1 VELLHMGYL
10 IELAD
15 DVAEI
20 IRECIED
27 LAPMIWRE
35 ALCDFSSARITAANF
50 AGYGRFSGLYLGG
63 GVIAIPTGNSF
74 SRAVIR
80 RGALRLPAAPG
91 AAEALRGLL
100 LHELGH
106 HCERTATMRPWEGL
120 RAGRS
125 THTSASWCWV
135 AATGWRHC
143 WPSWTGT
150 PESLAEAVR
159 RDAGAGERSRIRQI
173 LRAWEPQ
180 IEPPEIED
188 EQQQRA
194 AIACPQ
200 CGADLPAGRRSDS
213 RFCAARCRIAAHRA
227 TRNGSAPSGET
238 SRDSIP
244 PCGAL
249 HGPNGPGASA

>member
-1 VELLHMGYL
+1 MRYL

-15 DVAEI
+15 DVEEI
-20 IRECIED
+20 IRESIED
-27 LAPMIWRE
+27 LAPAIWHE
-35 ALCDFSSARITAANF
+35 ARCDFSSARITAANF
-50 AGYGRFSGLYLGG
+50 AGYGRFEGQYMGG

-80 RGALRLPAAPG
+80 QGALRLPAAPG
-91 AAEALRGLL
+91 AAEGFRGLL

-106 HCERTATMRPWEGL
+106 HCERNATVRPWEGL

-125 THTSASWCWV
+125 THTRASWCWV

-143 WPSWTGT
+143 WPEWNGT

-180 IEPPEIED
+180 IEPPELED
-188 EQQQRA
+188 HPQERA
-194 AIACPQ
+194 AISCAQ
-200 CGADLPAGRRSDS
+200 CGSDLPAGRRADS
-213 RFCAARCRIAAHRA
+213 RFCNARCRIAAHRA
-227 TRNGSAPSGET
+227 RNGSTACNEPSRNT
-238 SRDSIP
+238 IP
-244 PCGAL
+244 PY
-249 HGPNGPGASA
+249 GASREAATAEEMR